1 MRYNKVTSY
10 LGQVGNKRN
19 ITTNGHSIRK
29 EFWPSPLLFGGYS
42 GTRRFPWCSPSLDGP
57 NKAYSWMTSVNSE
70 YIFRQVQLV
79 PETCIPIIYPLYTWY
94 IPIVYPS
101 YTQAH
106 QFRIEWAWNSLLVH
120 QLHGIGCSGP
130 STETSFRIHKGIGIE
145 VESSFHLQL
154 WSFIKFFNLTNF
166 YGHTQMVFQEILP
179 WVYGVPAPSPVKRP
193 YFSSARWHIG
203 TSWLNAL
210 QWWPN

>member
-94 IPIVYPS
+94 IPIVYLIYTHCIPIIYPS
-101 YTQAH
+101 SSIQDWMGLKLTS
-106 QFRIEWAWNSLLVH
+106 R
-120 QLHGIGCSGP
+120 P
-130 STETSFRIHKGIGIE
+130 STTWYRMFWSKYRN
-145 VESSFHLQL
+145 QL
-154 WSFIKFFNLTNF
+154 PYSQGNRNWSWKF
-166 YGHTQMVFQEILP
+166 V
-179 WVYGVPAPSPVKRP
+179 PSPVMVI
-193 YFSSARWHIG
+193 Y
-203 TSWLNAL
+203 
-210 QWWPN
+210 

>member
-1 MRYNKVTSY
+1 MGIWWVYIYINYNIYIYIIIIMRYNKVTSY

-94 IPIVYPS
+94 IPIVYLMISPFMS
-101 YTQAH
+101 LCLPHVFYLSPHIHLPHLSLGSGWQRLTKYPPHRSLQSLAVQH
-106 QFRIEWAWNSLLVH
+106 ENGHGEWWKHREERFINGLV
-120 QLHGIGCSGP
+120 
-130 STETSFRIHKGIGIE
+130 
-145 VESSFHLQL
+145 
-154 WSFIKFFNLTNF
+154 
-166 YGHTQMVFQEILP
+166 
-179 WVYGVPAPSPVKRP
+179 
-193 YFSSARWHIG
+193 
-203 TSWLNAL
+203 
-210 QWWPN
+210 